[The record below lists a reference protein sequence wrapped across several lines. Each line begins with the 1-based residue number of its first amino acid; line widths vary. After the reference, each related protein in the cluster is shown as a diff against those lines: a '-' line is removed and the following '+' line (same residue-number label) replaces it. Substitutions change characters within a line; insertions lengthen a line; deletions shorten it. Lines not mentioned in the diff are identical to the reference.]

1 MEKPPCQCHLGTSA
15 KTANGADPRL
25 NPTPPTAPERL
36 PQASQLQRVGW
47 LRVIRSEPPKTAGI
61 LLGILALLIA
71 GAIAYVAGK
80 LLWTSAAAA
89 QAEPPAK
96 KSLAVELVVGKP
108 DSLLVPEAVRTS
120 LGIRKRGVDQ
130 VAVAVPPTREQPL
143 VMPGST
149 ALDPARL
156 IRIRVRFTP
165 AEVVEIGK
173 IDDPHA
179 SPGETSPVR
188 RDLQAGDPVRKG
200 DLLAVLY
207 SVDLGNKKNDLF
219 DALSQL
225 RLDEEV
231 LKRAEDYK
239 FAVPEVFLLNAR
251 RNVQADINAVSR
263 AENTLKTWAIPE
275 EEIQAVRD
283 EVKNYASDQDRR
295 TKEQERLKQWARVEL
310 KAPDDGFVIEQNVAL
325 HETIV
330 DNTTNL
336 FQIAKV
342 DALIVLASIPE
353 DDLPALQDLKVR
365 TQNHIG
371 WTVRT
376 VGTKPVAGLV
386 DDIGYLID
394 PNQHTAVVR
403 GHIPNPEGLLRA
415 GQFVTATV
423 QLLPPKNVVEVPI
436 GALVEDGK
444 DSIVFVQNDPKE
456 PIYTMRRVQ
465 VTNRFEHTAY
475 VRSVPLTKEEERAEA
490 EEGSLLCGAAQRGRA
505 GSHRGIAGTQDCAG
519 EQAIGGGQA
528 QEGGGQAEEAVKAS

>member
-1 MEKPPCQCHLGTSA
+1 M
-15 KTANGADPRL
+15 
-25 NPTPPTAPERL
+25 
-36 PQASQLQRVGW
+36 
-47 LRVIRSEPPKTAGI
+47 
-61 LLGILALLIA
+61 LGILALLTA
-71 GAIAYVAGK
+71 GAIAYGAGK
-80 LLWTSAAAA
+80 LLWTTPVAAKAG
-89 QAEPPAK
+89 PPAT
-96 KSLAVELVVGKP
+96 KSLDVKLVDGKP
-108 DSLLVPEAVRTS
+108 NSLLVPEAARTS
-120 LGIRKRGVDQ
+120 LGISKRGVDQ
-130 VAVAVPPTREQPL
+130 IAVATLPTRERPL
-143 VMPGST
+143 EMPGST

-179 SPGETSPVR
+179 SPGETLPVR
-188 RDLQAGDPVRKG
+188 RDLQAGDPVKKG

-239 FAVPEVFLLNAR
+239 TSVPEVFLLNAQ

-283 EVKNYASDQDRR
+283 EVKNYTTDQDRR
-295 TKEQERLKQWARVEL
+295 AKEKDRLKQWARVEL

-342 DALIVLASIPE
+342 DSLVVLAFVPE
-353 DDLPALQDLKVR
+353 DDLPALQDLKAR
-365 TQNHIG
+365 TQNHIA

-376 VGTKPVAGLV
+376 VGTKSVAGLV

-403 GHIPNPEGLLRA
+403 GHIPNADGLLRA

-444 DSIVFVQNDPKE
+444 DSIVFVQSDPKE

-465 VTNRFEHTAY
+465 VTNRFERTAY
-475 VRSVPLTKEEERAEA
+475 VRSVPLSKDEARAA
-490 EEGSLLCGAAQRGRA
+490 ADEGSPSAEPLSEGERVLTTGSLELKTALENKQSEAAKP
-505 GSHRGIAGTQDCAG
+505 
-519 EQAIGGGQA
+519 
-528 QEGGGQAEEAVKAS
+528 EEAVKAS